1 VGFGFVFDCHFT
13 VKKPNLC
20 HHANAIFPNQP
31 DWDGFRRF
39 LERKTLLAV
48 LTTNKSGKLRI
59 KKPMRH
65 SSDILND
72 CKIITLLLLFLAGC
86 LGVLLYGSFQ
96 SAPATEP
103 TTLSLERTQPPN
115 LAKKQ
120 QTLRSAAEQ
129 QNFHVGAAV
138 SSKAFRQDSKYREVL
153 AREFN
158 MMTPENAM
166 KWRSLRPSQNEFN
179 FDLSDSM
186 VSFAEKHN
194 MKVRGHTLVWHRSVP
209 QWLQEGDFDRSDMIS
224 LLREHIQTVVNR
236 YQGKIYAWDVV
247 NEAITRRGELRDTIW
262 LRTIGPEYI
271 EMAFRW
277 AHAADPDA
285 LLFYNDYG
293 GEETGVKADGI
304 YQLVKELKAKGVP
317 IDGVGMQ
324 MHKGLRN
331 PPDPDEVRDN
341 MERLADLGM
350 QVHITEMDVRIQN
363 GRGSPAERF
372 RAQGYIYQDML
383 ETCMDAGNCDSFVM
397 WGFTDAYSWIPQFT
411 GNPDAPLIFD
421 EEYEPK
427 PAYRRL
433 METLR
438 SGV

>member
-1 VGFGFVFDCHFT
+1 MI
-13 VKKPNLC
+13 
-20 HHANAIFPNQP
+20 A
-31 DWDGFRRF
+31 
-39 LERKTLLAV
+39 
-48 LTTNKSGKLRI
+48 
-59 KKPMRH
+59 
-65 SSDILND
+65 
-72 CKIITLLLLFLAGC
+72 LLLFFLAGC

-103 TTLSLERTQPPN
+103 TTPPLELPQNTN

-120 QTLRSAAEQ
+120 QTLRSVAQ
-129 QNFHVGAAV
+129 QQDVYIGAAV
-138 SSKAFRQDSKYREVL
+138 SSKAFRQDTKYREVL

-166 KWRSLRPSQNEFN
+166 KWRPLRPSENEFD
-179 FDLSDSM
+179 FDLPDNM
-186 VSFAEKHN
+186 VSFAEKNN

-209 QWLQEGDFDRSDMIS
+209 PWLEEGDFDRSDMIS

-236 YQGKIYAWDVV
+236 YQGKIYAWDVI
-247 NEAITRRGELRDTIW
+247 NEGINRRGELRDTIW

-277 AHAADPDA
+277 AHEADPDA

-304 YQLVKELKAKGVP
+304 YQLVKELKEKGVP
-317 IDGVGMQ
+317 IDGVGLQ
-324 MHKGLRN
+324 MHKGLAN
-331 PPDPDEVRDN
+331 PPDADEVRDN
-341 MERLADLGM
+341 MKRLADLGM

-363 GRGSPAERF
+363 GRGSPSERL
-372 RAQGYIYQDML
+372 RVQGYIYQDML
-383 ETCMDAGNCDSFVM
+383 ETCMDAGKCDSFVM